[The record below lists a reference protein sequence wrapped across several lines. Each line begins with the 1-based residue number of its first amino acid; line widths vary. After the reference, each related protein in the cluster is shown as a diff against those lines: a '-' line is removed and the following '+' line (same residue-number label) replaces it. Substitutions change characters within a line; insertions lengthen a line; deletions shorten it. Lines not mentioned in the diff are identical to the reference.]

1 MLHKNRNRAILAR
14 VGNLDNV
21 VVRHL
26 IFTVPEDLRRTF
38 FFVRINLNDLFHIVK
53 GVLKRHFG
61 VKIGKRKRKK
71 GTEPIYRLDDGAIAV
86 LHLFGGESPS
96 YHPHIHV
103 LLFER
108 RGNGIKCR
116 LSPEQLRNLRE
127 SYRKALRTLLLRSV
141 PKTVVHHR
149 YASSPAAIKR
159 LIRYVCT
166 PFDPDTIQGKCAAL
180 DIYIM
185 DLIIQDLHNFNFWR
199 AWGPFANNRKGQHS
213 RGDVQY

>member
-1 MLHKNRNRAILAR
+1 
-14 VGNLDNV
+14 
-21 VVRHL
+21 
-26 IFTVPEDLRRTF
+26 
-38 FFVRINLNDLFHIVK
+38 
-53 GVLKRHFG
+53 
-61 VKIGKRKRKK
+61 
-71 GTEPIYRLDDGAIAV
+71 V
-86 LHLFGGESPS
+86 LHLFGRESPS
-96 YHPHIHV
+96 YHSHIHV

-149 YASSPAAIKR
+149 YASSPAAIRR

-199 AWGPFANNRKGQHS
+199 AWDHLQTTANGNIPEVMSSIESVKELAEYLNLPSKSIYYLVEQATIPYLRLNERMIYVKKEDIDRWIES
-213 RGDVQY
+213 RRVRPSSEKISEISKSVYNAAEGRTVRIRREVK